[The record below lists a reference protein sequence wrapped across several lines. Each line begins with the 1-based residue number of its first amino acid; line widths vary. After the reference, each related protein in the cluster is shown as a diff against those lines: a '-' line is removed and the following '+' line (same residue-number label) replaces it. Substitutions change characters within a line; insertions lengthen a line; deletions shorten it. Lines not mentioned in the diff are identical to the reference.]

1 MAKSRTPKSARFAT
15 KAVRPPQGLP
25 DRETLLNFIR
35 EAGETDKADVAKAF
49 GLKGN
54 DRRALRDMLKEL
66 ETSGALGK
74 RGRKGFSEA
83 GALPEVGVVDV
94 VERDPDGDL
103 LVKLTKGEDAPLVP
117 LAPDRSGASGGA
129 PGLGDRLLVRF
140 QKLESGEMEARLIKR
155 LGQSA
160 HRILGVVRKANKQVR
175 VEPVDRRSKESLTLV
190 PAEAAN
196 LNDGDLV
203 LAQVTVEARYGP
215 KRGKVLE
222 VVGREDQPRAAS
234 LIAIHSHGIPT
245 GFTQDSEAEAE
256 AAQPPTLTGREDLRA
271 VPLVTIDP
279 PDARDHDDAVYAEP
293 DTDAGNEGGW
303 IVWVAIADVAA
314 YVRPNSA
321 LDREARDKGN
331 STYFPDRVEPMLPE
345 RLSAGLCSLRQG
357 ENRAC
362 LAVRMVFGKDGRKR
376 SHKFVR
382 GLMRSAAKL
391 SYEQAQRA
399 VDGFPDDQTN
409 PLLEPILKPLWAAYE
424 TMLKGRRA
432 RSPLAIESQERKIVI
447 NAEGEVTSI
456 TPRPSLEA
464 HRLIEE
470 MMVQANV
477 CAAETLEQRKTPLIY
492 RIHDAPSQ
500 EKVQSLADFL
510 QTLGIGWNKG
520 EAPRTDRFNKLLAE
534 TREGP
539 HAQIVNEVVL
549 RTQMQAIYSTENIGH
564 FGLNLDRYAHFTSP
578 IRRYADLIVHRALIS
593 ALGLGTDGLTDRDIS
608 QMKDTAER
616 ITFAERRSMAAE
628 RDATDRYVAAYLSD
642 RVGAEFAGR
651 ITGVTRFGL
660 FIRLDETG
668 ADGLVPVSTLGGEYF
683 VHDDTAHA
691 LVGEKTGRR
700 WPLGMSVQVELREAT
715 PITGGLVFGMLS
727 DPLPVD
733 PNAPRPRL
741 GVRGRAFTG
750 PARGGGAGKPPLPK
764 RGKVKSGGAKGGGK
778 RR

>member
-1 MAKSRTPKSARFAT
+1 MAKARIPKTARFNT
-15 KAVRPPQGLP
+15 KSVRPPQGLP
-25 DRETLLNFIR
+25 DRETLLKFIR
-35 EAGETDKADVAKAF
+35 EAGETDKADMAKAF
-49 GLKGN
+49 GLKGG
-54 DRRALRDMLKEL
+54 DRRALRDMVKQL
-66 ETSGALGK
+66 EAEGALGK

-83 GALPEVGVVDV
+83 GALPPVGVVDV

-103 LVKLTKGEDAPLVP
+103 LVKLTKGEDAPLVR
-117 LAPDRSGASGGA
+117 LAPDRAGAIGSA

-140 QKLESGEMEARLIKR
+140 ETLENGELEARVIKR

-160 HRILGVVRKANKQVR
+160 HRILGVIRKANKQVR

-196 LNDGDLV
+196 LHDGDLV
-203 LAQVTVEARYGP
+203 LAQVTVEVRYGP

-245 GFTQDSEAEAE
+245 GFSQDAEAEAE
-256 AAQPPTLTGREDLRA
+256 AAQEATLKGREDLRA

-293 DTDAGNEGGW
+293 DTDPRNEGGW

-314 YVRPNSA
+314 YVRSDSA

-362 LAVRMVFGKDGRKR
+362 MAVRMVFGADGRKR

-409 PLLEPILKPLWAAYE
+409 PLLQPILKPLWAAYE

-432 RSPLAIESQERKIVI
+432 RSPLAIESQERKIVL

-456 TPRPSLEA
+456 TPRASLEA
-464 HRLIEE
+464 HKLIEE

-477 CAAETLEQRKTPLIY
+477 CAAETLEQKKSPLIY

-500 EKVQSLADFL
+500 EKVQSLAEFL
-510 QTLGIGWNKG
+510 QTIGISWNKG
-520 EAPRTDRFNKLLAE
+520 EAPRTDRFNKLLGE

-539 HAQIVNEVVL
+539 HAEIVNEVVL

-578 IRRYADLIVHRALIS
+578 IRRYADLVVHRALIR
-593 ALGLGTDGLTDRDIS
+593 ALGLGDDGLTDRDIA

-616 ITFAERRSMAAE
+616 ITGTERRSMAAE
-628 RDATDRYVAAYLSD
+628 RDATDRYVAAFLAD

-668 ADGLVPVSTLGGEYF
+668 ADGLVPVSTLGGEFF
-683 VHDDTAHA
+683 VHDDKAHA
-691 LVGEKTGRR
+691 LVGERTGRR
-700 WPLGMSVQVELREAT
+700 WPLGMRVQVELKEAT
-715 PITGGLVFGMLS
+715 PITGGLLFEMIS

-733 PNAPRPRL
+733 PTAPRPRL
-741 GVRGRAFTG
+741 GVRARAPFTG
-750 PARGGGAGKPPLPK
+750 PKRGAGAGKAPPK
-764 RGKVKSGGAKGGGK
+764 RGK